1 MLVRLMYASRAAA
14 GLDPEG
20 MAALLRA
27 SRAANARH
35 GITGVLCHSEA
46 GAAGAGL
53 FLQVL
58 EGGRG
63 AVNRLYGRIV
73 ADSRH
78 HGVELLRYEEIGERR
93 FAGWA
98 MGQVALARL
107 NPSLLLKYSPTPTL
121 DPFAV
126 SGAVSLALFEELV
139 ATASVGCP
147 GPA

>member
-14 GLDPEG
+14 GLDQEQ
-20 MAALLRA
+20 LSTILRQ
-27 SRAANARH
+27 SRAGNPAQ
-35 GITGVLCHSEA
+35 GITGVLCYSE
-46 GAAGAGL
+46 GI

-63 AVNRLYGRIV
+63 AVNRLYNRIV

-78 HGVELLRYEEIGERR
+78 RDAELMLYEEITERR

-107 NPSLLLKYSPTPTL
+107 NPSLLLKYSEKATL

-126 SGAVSLALFEELV
+126 SGSVSMALFEELV
-139 ATASVGCP
+139 ATASVACQG
-147 GPA
+147 